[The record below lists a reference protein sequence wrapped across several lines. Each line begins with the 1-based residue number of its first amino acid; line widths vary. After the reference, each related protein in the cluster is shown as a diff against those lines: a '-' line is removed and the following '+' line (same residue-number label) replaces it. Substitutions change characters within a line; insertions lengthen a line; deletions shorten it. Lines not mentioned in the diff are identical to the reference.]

1 MEKIKKYIE
10 DNLEEATKRYTY
22 YTKRIED
29 RKREL
34 LVKSKSKFENED
46 ERRRTLHIIE
56 NDIYYLT
63 YERDLN
69 QDKMMKFQEMYNE
82 LEVCG

>member
-34 LVKSKSKFENED
+34 LVKSNSKFENED

>member
-34 LVKSKSKFENED
+34 LVKSNSKFENED

-82 LEVCG
+82 LEVCV